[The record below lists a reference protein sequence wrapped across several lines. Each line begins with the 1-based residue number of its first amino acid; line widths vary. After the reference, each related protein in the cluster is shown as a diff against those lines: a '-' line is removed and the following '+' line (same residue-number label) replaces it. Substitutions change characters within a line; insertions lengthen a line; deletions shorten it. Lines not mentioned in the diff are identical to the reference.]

1 MKLTNEVKTSSR
13 LITIS
18 EENSIRI
25 FQRKTANQLTYV
37 LPIPNIST
45 LDQIFSIIYCRSIDT
60 LYILLE
66 NKEIWIYYA
75 K

>member
-1 MKLTNEVKTSSR
+1 MKLTNDIGKSSR
-13 LITIS
+13 LITVS

-25 FQRKTANQLTYV
+25 FNKKNASQLTCV
-37 LPIPNIST
+37 LPIPNMNS
-45 LDQIFSIIYCRSIDT
+45 LDQIHSIVYSRSIDT
-60 LYILLE
+60 LYVLLE

>member
-1 MKLTNEVKTSSR
+1 MLTNDVNKSSR

-25 FQRKTANQLTYV
+25 FNRKNATQLTCV
-37 LPIPNIST
+37 LPKPDINSF
-45 LDQIFSIIYCRSIDT
+45 QAYSRSVDT
-60 LYILLE
+60 LYILLD
-66 NKEIWIYYA
+66 NKEIWIYYT

>member
-1 MKLTNEVKTSSR
+1 MLTNDVNKSSR

-25 FQRKTANQLTYV
+25 FNRKHATQLTCV
-37 LPIPNIST
+37 LPKPDINS
-45 LDQIFSIIYCRSIDT
+45 LDQLHSIAYSRSVDT
-60 LYILLE
+60 LYILLD
-66 NKEIWIYYA
+66 NKEIWIYYT

>member
-1 MKLTNEVKTSSR
+1 MLTNDVNKSSR

-25 FQRKTANQLTYV
+25 FNRKNATQLTCV
-37 LPIPNIST
+37 LPIPDINS
-45 LDQIFSIIYCRSIDT
+45 LDQLHSIAYSRSVDT
-60 LYILLE
+60 LYILLD
-66 NKEIWIYYA
+66 NKDIWIYYT

>member
-1 MKLTNEVKTSSR
+1 MLTNDVNKSSR

-25 FQRKTANQLTYV
+25 FNRKNAAQLTIV
-37 LPIPNIST
+37 LPIPDIN
-45 LDQIFSIIYCRSIDT
+45 SIDQLKSIAYSRNVDT
-60 LYILLE
+60 FYILLD
-66 NKEIWIYYA
+66 NKEIWIYYT

>member
-1 MKLTNEVKTSSR
+1 MLTNDVNKSSR

-25 FQRKTANQLTYV
+25 FNRKNATQLTCV
-37 LPIPNIST
+37 LPIPDINS
-45 LDQIFSIIYCRSIDT
+45 LDQLHSIAYSRSVDT
-60 LYILLE
+60 LYILLD
-66 NKEIWIYYA
+66 NKEIWIYYT